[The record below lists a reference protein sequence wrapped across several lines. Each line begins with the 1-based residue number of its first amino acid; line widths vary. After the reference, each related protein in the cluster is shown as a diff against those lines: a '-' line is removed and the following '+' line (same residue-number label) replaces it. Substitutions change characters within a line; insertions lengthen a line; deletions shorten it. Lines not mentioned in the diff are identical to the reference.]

1 MKIKK
6 LLFASMLLPFTV
18 FAQDNWCGT
27 DDLHEQMLSENEN
40 YAHIIAQQNKKWS
53 EFATNSQKT
62 VSSVFNQDED
72 VYEIPVVF
80 HIIHTGQP
88 VGAPENPENQVI
100 VDLVEEL
107 NQKFSATWP
116 VFPGVSEGGVDV
128 PIQFKLAQRDPDC
141 QPTNGINRVDGSF
154 LPSYI
159 EFGVARPGNPGTQDI
174 ILKGVSRWTN
184 TDYLNIWIVT
194 KITGNAVNG
203 NGVAGYATYPG
214 ASSGV
219 DGVVLRYDQ
228 LSWAITHEVGHFLG
242 LRHTFEGTSDSVNC
256 PPNGDCTVDGDL
268 VCDTDPHFL
277 LSGCP
282 TGINTCT
289 GNSLVP
295 IVYNIMNY
303 TSCPD
308 RFTEGQKERMLY
320 MLLNERTSLLTSYG
334 AIPVETEI
342 DVVDVPTPASC
353 EPLGIVYEGNNK
365 MIGTFQVKL
374 ANLNI
379 RSSNFNTDNQ
389 YYYDFTDHMCI
400 NSENV
405 AYMMIDESY
414 TLTVITSPLSNYT
427 TNVRGWIDFNN
438 DGFFDNEELVMTSYG
453 ENVSY
458 GNHSVS
464 FIVPSSATVNTS
476 LRMRISTD
484 FHESPE
490 PQSCGMIEYGQVEDY
505 TVYISPNVSVQDIKQ
520 IKLELYP
527 NPTSDIL
534 NLSEKVNNIEIYA
547 TDGRKVMSFESAEQ
561 INVSSLSSGTYI
573 IKAINSA
580 NKKAQ
585 GTFIKK

>member
-1 MKIKK
+1 MKISK
-6 LLFASMLLPFTV
+6 LFFLLALIPAV
-18 FAQDNWCGT
+18 SFAQEHWCGT
-27 DDLHEQMLSENEN
+27 DEVHEKMLLEDEN
-40 YAHIIAQQNKKWS
+40 YARLIEHQNKEWS
-53 EFATNSQKT
+53 EFAKN
-62 VSSVFNQDED
+62 NQRTITSTTASEDEI
-72 VYEIPVVF
+72 YEIPVVF
-80 HIIHTGQP
+80 HIVHTGQP
-88 VGAPENPENQVI
+88 VGDPENPSEQVI

-116 VFPGVSEGGVDV
+116 AFPGETEGGVSV

-141 QPTNGINRVDGSF
+141 QPTNGINRIDGSF

-159 EFGVARPGNPGTQDI
+159 EFGVRHSSGSQGTQDI

-194 KITGNAVNG
+194 KITGNTVNG
-203 NGVAGYATYPG
+203 SGVAGYATYPG
-214 ASSGV
+214 ASSGI
-219 DGVVLRYDQ
+219 DGVVLRHDQ
-228 LSWAITHEVGHFLG
+228 LSWAITHEVGHYLG
-242 LRHTFEGTSDSVNC
+242 LRHTFQGGTATEC
-256 PPNGDCTVDGDL
+256 PQNNDCTIDGDM
-268 VCDTDPHFL
+268 VCDTAPHML
-277 LSGCP
+277 WSGCY
-282 TGINTCT
+282 TDINTCT
-289 GNSLVP
+289 GNSSIPV
-295 IVYNIMNY
+295 VYNIMNY
-303 TSCPD
+303 SSCKN
-308 RFTEGQKERMLY
+308 RFTDGQRERMLY

-342 DVVDVPTPASC
+342 DVVDVPIPASC

-414 TLTVITSPLSNYT
+414 TLTVMTSPLSNYT

-490 PQSCGMIEYGQVEDY
+490 PQPCGMIEYGQVEDY
-505 TVYISPNVSVQDIKQ
+505 TVYISPNASLQDIKQ
-520 IKLELYP
+520 VKLELYP
-527 NPTSDIL
+527 NPTSDML

-547 TDGRKVMSFESAEQ
+547 IDGRKVMSFESAEQ

-573 IKAINSA
+573 IKAKNSA